1 MVYLTGGE
9 GGNRNTR
16 SRYRKTYFSKEEFSR
31 NSPSS
36 PYLLFES
43 RLSFSFFFLFLVKR
57 RDDVI
62 TRLQACRTAIT
73 SFIRVSPLRRVYNRR
88 YNFIFEEITVTVFIG
103 KGSIARFDRT
113 LSSGS

>member
-1 MVYLTGGE
+1 MGIGIHDRVIE
-9 GGNRNTR
+9 RRIFRRR
-16 SRYRKTYFSKEEFSR
+16 SSPET
-31 NSPSS
+31 PSS

-62 TRLQACRTAIT
+62 TRLQACRTAIM

-103 KGSIARFDRT
+103 KGSIARFDRI